1 MKHLCVC
8 LVHAACACMCV
19 NMILGSVALRAE
31 WKIVIILNLEC
42 KYIFRTDQVSVMK
55 VKGSL
60 DKCIK
65 IWCHLVGELER

>member
-1 MKHLCVC
+1 MKCQL
-8 LVHAACACMCV
+8 LDKIKTMRSFRK
-19 NMILGSVALRAE
+19 MTLGSGALMAE